1 MKITYLIIF
10 ITAITSFLAFSNS
23 ELFSRLQFN
32 AYIIKNNRKQWY
44 RFFSYGLLHA
54 DWPHLI
60 INMFVLYSFGT
71 QVEMLMIYIFG
82 AKGILYFILLY
93 IGGIALSVVPSFE
106 KQKNNIYY
114 NAVGASGAVS
124 AVVFSSIIFY
134 PDSKIIF
141 MFIPFPIPAVLFGI
155 IYLIYSAVMA
165 KKAKDNIGHDA
176 HFWGAVFGVAFTI
189 ALKPALAG
197 RFVSQITEMLSF

>member
-10 ITAITSFLAFSNS
+10 ITAITSFFSFSNS
-23 ELFSRLQFN
+23 ELFARLRFN
-32 AYIIKNNRKQWY
+32 AYIIKNNKQWY
-44 RFFSYGLLHA
+44 RFFSYGLVHA

-71 QVEMLMIYIFG
+71 QVEMLMIYFFG
-82 AKGILYFILLY
+82 SKGILYFILLY
-93 IGGIALSVVPSFE
+93 VGGIVLSVIPSFE

-134 PDSKIIF
+134 PDSKILF
-141 MFIPFPIPAVLFGI
+141 MFIPFPIPAVLFGL

-176 HFWGAVFGVAFTI
+176 HFWGAVFGIAFTI

-197 RFVSQITEMLSF
+197 MFISQIGKMLSF